1 MQCTYCKVKQENK
14 KICSFCEADLTQE
27 RPKKKQTLSQEEA
40 YQTQPELS
48 KYHTYDLLLLLSYL
62 REQRSTAYKTMQS
75 VRKAPNEVKTSRNDY
90 DELNEY
96 GQEFY
101 REATAR
107 KNIIEQ
113 ILIDRMGYYPKRVDN
128 KELENFLSYLEDKT
142 DDVYEREVQQAIKRF
157 LDKQVT
163 TVNGEI
169 IKEDSSTNGPDCRI
183 RHPKKIDINVGYRYK
198 IVNKYT

>member
-48 KYHTYDLLLLLSYL
+48 KYHTYDLFLLLSYL
-62 REQRSTAYKTMQS
+62 REQRSTAYKTII
-75 VRKAPNEVKTSRNDY
+75 KEPNEVKTSRNDY

-96 GQEFY
+96 EQEFY

-113 ILIDRMGYYPKRVDN
+113 ILIDRMGYKHKRVDN
-128 KELENFLSYLEDKT
+128 KLLDALESKI
-142 DDVYEREVQQAIKRF
+142 ER
-157 LDKQVT
+157 
-163 TVNGEI
+163 NGT
-169 IKEDSSTNGPDCRI
+169 S
-183 RHPKKIDINVGYRYK
+183 
-198 IVNKYT
+198 

>member
-48 KYHTYDLLLLLSYL
+48 KYHTYDLLLLLSHL

-75 VRKAPNEVKTSRNDY
+75 VRIAQNEIKIRHNNY

-96 GQEFY
+96 RKEHNNQV
-101 REATAR
+101 TTI
-107 KNIIEQ
+107 KNIIQQ
-113 ILIDRMGYYPKRVDN
+113 ILIDRMGYYIKRIDN
-128 KELENFLSYLEDKT
+128 KLLNIL
-142 DDVYEREVQQAIKRF
+142 
-157 LDKQVT
+157 KQKLT
-163 TVNGEI
+163 T
-169 IKEDSSTNGPDCRI
+169 
-183 RHPKKIDINVGYRYK
+183 KK
-198 IVNKYT
+198 

>member
-1 MQCTYCKVKQENK
+1 MICSYCQTEQKEQK
-14 KICSFCEADLTQE
+14 KCSFCEADLTQN
-27 RPKKKQTLSQEEA
+27 RPQKKQTLSQEEA
-40 YQTQPELS
+40 YQSQPILAT
-48 KYHTYDLLLLLSYL
+48 YHTYDLLMFLSFL

-96 GQEFY
+96 GQELY

-128 KELENFLSYLEDKT
+128 KLLDALESKI
-142 DDVYEREVQQAIKRF
+142 ER
-157 LDKQVT
+157 
-163 TVNGEI
+163 NGT
-169 IKEDSSTNGPDCRI
+169 S
-183 RHPKKIDINVGYRYK
+183 
-198 IVNKYT
+198 

>member
-1 MQCTYCKVKQENK
+1 
-14 KICSFCEADLTQE
+14 

-107 KNIIEQ
+107 KNIEQ
-113 ILIDRMGYYPKRVDN
+113 ILINGMEYYPKLVD
-128 KELENFLSYLEDKT
+128 KKLLDALKSKI
-142 DDVYEREVQQAIKRF
+142 ERN
-157 LDKQVT
+157 VT
-163 TVNGEI
+163 
-169 IKEDSSTNGPDCRI
+169 
-183 RHPKKIDINVGYRYK
+183 
-198 IVNKYT
+198 

>member
-1 MQCTYCKVKQENK
+1 YCKVKQENK

-75 VRKAPNEVKTSRNDY
+75 VRKATNEVKTSRKDY

-96 GQEFY
+96 GKEIY

-107 KNIIEQ
+107 KKIYIKNLITHIELYPNTTDNI
-113 ILIDRMGYYPKRVDN
+113 L
-128 KELENFLSYLEDKT
+128 
-142 DDVYEREVQQAIKRF
+142 
-157 LDKQVT
+157 
-163 TVNGEI
+163 
-169 IKEDSSTNGPDCRI
+169 TNDL
-183 RHPKKIDINVGYRYK
+183 
-198 IVNKYT
+198 

>member
-14 KICSFCEADLTQE
+14 KICYFCEADITQE

-40 YQTQPELS
+40 DQTNHKLS
-48 KYHTYDLLLLLSYL
+48 KYHTYDLLMLLTYL
-62 REQRSTAYKTMQS
+62 REKRLTADKTMQS
-75 VRKAPNEVKTSRNDY
+75 VRIVPNEVKTSRNYY
-90 DELNEY
+90 DELKEY

-128 KELENFLSYLEDKT
+128 KLL
-142 DDVYEREVQQAIKRF
+142 
-157 LDKQVT
+157 
-163 TVNGEI
+163 
-169 IKEDSSTNGPDCRI
+169 
-183 RHPKKIDINVGYRYK
+183 
-198 IVNKYT
+198 

>member
-1 MQCTYCKVKQENK
+1 
-14 KICSFCEADLTQE
+14 QE

-107 KNIIEQ
+107 KNIGEH
-113 ILIDRMGYYPKRVDN
+113 LLVGGVRRVPARIARGGGVHAGDLPGDALDAP
-128 KELENFLSYLEDKT
+128 EAPAGED
-142 DDVYEREVQQAIKRF
+142 DLLAALRPRA
-157 LDKQVT
+157 
-163 TVNGEI
+163 
-169 IKEDSSTNGPDCRI
+169 RI
-183 RHPKKIDINVGYRYK
+183 HGRVGTEH
-198 IVNKYT
+198 V

>member
-1 MQCTYCKVKQENK
+1 MICSYCKTEQESK
-14 KICSFCEADLTQE
+14 KICSFCEADLTQK
-27 RPKKKQTLSQEEA
+27 RPQMKQTLSQEEA

-128 KELENFLSYLEDKT
+128 KLLNALES
-142 DDVYEREVQQAIKRF
+142 
-157 LDKQVT
+157 
-163 TVNGEI
+163 
-169 IKEDSSTNGPDCRI
+169 
-183 RHPKKIDINVGYRYK
+183 KIEGFYK
-198 IVNKYT
+198 

>member
-1 MQCTYCKVKQENK
+1 HLHQNPPIPTRGTNPGTRP
-14 KICSFCEADLTQE
+14 ATTNTRTQE

-113 ILIDRMGYYPKRVDN
+113 IL
-128 KELENFLSYLEDKT
+128 
-142 DDVYEREVQQAIKRF
+142 
-157 LDKQVT
+157 
-163 TVNGEI
+163 
-169 IKEDSSTNGPDCRI
+169 
-183 RHPKKIDINVGYRYK
+183 
-198 IVNKYT
+198 

>member
-1 MQCTYCKVKQENK
+1 
-14 KICSFCEADLTQE
+14 
-27 RPKKKQTLSQEEA
+27 KKQTLSQEEA

-101 REATAR
+101 SEANAR
-107 KNIIEQ
+107 KKI
-113 ILIDRMGYYPKRVDN
+113 V
-128 KELENFLSYLEDKT
+128 
-142 DDVYEREVQQAIKRF
+142 
-157 LDKQVT
+157 KQ
-163 TVNGEI
+163 
-169 IKEDSSTNGPDCRI
+169 
-183 RHPKKIDINVGYRYK
+183 KKIKLKPNYKNIVRINYCFYEA
-198 IVNKYT
+198 I

>member
-62 REQRSTAYKTMQS
+62 SEQRSTAYKTMQS
-75 VRKAPNEVKTSRNDY
+75 VRKAPNEVKTSHNEY

-96 GQEFY
+96 EKEYY
-101 REATAR
+101 RQITER
-107 KNIIEQ
+107 KLIKETIIN
-113 ILIDRMGYYPKRVDN
+113 DRM
-128 KELENFLSYLEDKT
+128 
-142 DDVYEREVQQAIKRF
+142 
-157 LDKQVT
+157 
-163 TVNGEI
+163 
-169 IKEDSSTNGPDCRI
+169 
-183 RHPKKIDINVGYRYK
+183 
-198 IVNKYT
+198 

>member
-14 KICSFCEADLTQE
+14 KICSFCEADLTKE
-27 RPKKKQTLSQEEA
+27 RHKKKQTLSIKDA
-40 YQTQPELS
+40 YQTPPEIT
-48 KYHTYDLLLLLSYL
+48 KYITYDLLLILSYL

-90 DELNEY
+90 DELNEF

-128 KELENFLSYLEDKT
+128 KL
-142 DDVYEREVQQAIKRF
+142 
-157 LDKQVT
+157 LD
-163 TVNGEI
+163 
-169 IKEDSSTNGPDCRI
+169 
-183 RHPKKIDINVGYRYK
+183 
-198 IVNKYT
+198 

>member
-1 MQCTYCKVKQENK
+1 MQRTYCKVKQENNN
-14 KICSFCEADLTQE
+14 ICSFSEEDLTQE
-27 RPKKKQTLSQEEA
+27 RTKKTQTLSQEEE
-40 YQTQPELS
+40 YQPKPKLS

-113 ILIDRMGYYPKRVDN
+113 ILIDR
-128 KELENFLSYLEDKT
+128 
-142 DDVYEREVQQAIKRF
+142 
-157 LDKQVT
+157 
-163 TVNGEI
+163 
-169 IKEDSSTNGPDCRI
+169 
-183 RHPKKIDINVGYRYK
+183 
-198 IVNKYT
+198 

>member
-1 MQCTYCKVKQENK
+1 KAVDGIRYRNVTGV
-14 KICSFCEADLTQE
+14 
-27 RPKKKQTLSQEEA
+27 QTCALPIS

-62 REQRSTAYKTMQS
+62 RELRSTAYKTMQS

-101 REATAR
+101 HEATAR

-113 ILIDRMGYYPKRVDN
+113 ILIDSMGYYPKRVHN
-128 KELENFLSYLEDKT
+128 KLF
-142 DDVYEREVQQAIKRF
+142 DDLA
-157 LDKQVT
+157 
-163 TVNGEI
+163 
-169 IKEDSSTNGPDCRI
+169 
-183 RHPKKIDINVGYRYK
+183 
-198 IVNKYT
+198 